1 MLIWWKNEGKNGVF
15 VLFLGGENESF
26 LLFKILS
33 NQYENREVLEKY
45 AEKFGGM
52 KKK

>member
-1 MLIWWKNEGKNGVF
+1 MS
-15 VLFLGGENESF
+15 FLGGEDESF

-33 NQYENREVLEKY
+33 NQYENREMLEKF
-45 AEKFGGM
+45 AEKFGDM